1 MAKKRRKPRRRPQ
14 IPALSRTDKVIY
26 HVLMILSPVLGF
38 GLLYLAT
45 RWQSAIAAEGGTVA
59 AVTNPL
65 GGMLLFLFAFFH
77 AGIFLQ
83 LKQDKVHLFGRRDI
97 TYGPPQW
104 REAYPIFRKHPKVER
119 KPDELW
125 SLRWRWGAYLT
136 AWAVVL
142 AVFFLTLCPRDAWNA
157 DGSVTVWG
165 SFDQVKK
172 EYTVEE
178 IDQVC
183 FETDFFRTGG
193 RRSSRYEA
201 GVQVYVTTADGEVFR
216 FDYSDFN
223 YLSGEA
229 DDGLSAMVKLKD
241 IFDPGIIEYRIDPEN
256 DLEDVISDR
265 NYNEEMIELLHL
277 LFNE

>member
-14 IPALSRTDKVIY
+14 IPALSRGDKAIY
-26 HVLMILSPVLGF
+26 IMLMILSPVAGF

-45 RWQSAIAAEGGTVA
+45 RWQIRIAAEGGALA
-59 AVTNPL
+59 AATNPL
-65 GGMLLFLFAFFH
+65 GGVLLFLFAFFH

-119 KPDELW
+119 KPGELW
-125 SLRWRWGAYLT
+125 SLRWRWRAYLT

-142 AVFFLTLCPRDAWNA
+142 LVFFLLLCPRSAWNA
-157 DGSVTVWG
+157 DGSVVVYN
-165 SFDQVKK
+165 SFNQVRE
-172 EYTVEE
+172 EYTIEE

-183 FETDFFRTGG
+183 FETAFFRTGG
-193 RRSSRYEA
+193 KYTRHYKS
-201 GVQVYVTTADGEVFR
+201 GVQACVTTSDGEVFR
-216 FDYSDFN
+216 FDYRDFN
-223 YLSGEA
+223 YISDES
-229 DDGLSAMVKLKD
+229 DDGLSAMVRLKD
-241 IFDPGIIEYRIDPEN
+241 IFDPDIVEYRIDPEN

-265 NYNEEMIELLHL
+265 NYDEEMIDLLHQ
-277 LFNE
+277 LFDE

>member
-14 IPALSRTDKVIY
+14 IPALSRGDKAIY
-26 HVLMILSPVLGF
+26 IMLMILSPVAGF

-45 RWQSAIAAEGGTVA
+45 RWQIRIAAEGGALA
-59 AVTNPL
+59 AATNPL
-65 GGMLLFLFAFFH
+65 GGVLLFLFAFFH

-119 KPDELW
+119 KPGELW
-125 SLRWRWGAYLT
+125 SLRWRWRAYLT

-142 AVFFLTLCPRDAWNA
+142 LVFFLLLCPRSAWNA
-157 DGSVTVWG
+157 DGSVVVYN
-165 SFDQVKK
+165 SFNQVRE
-172 EYTVEE
+172 EYTIEE

-183 FETDFFRTGG
+183 FETAFFRTGG
-193 RRSSRYEA
+193 KYTRHYKS
-201 GVQVYVTTADGEVFR
+201 GVQACVTTSDGEVFR
-216 FDYSDFN
+216 FDYRDFN
-223 YLSGEA
+223 YISDES
-229 DDGLSAMVKLKD
+229 DDGLRAMVKLKA
-241 IFDPGIIEYRIDPEN
+241 IFDPDIVEYRIDPEN

-265 NYNEEMIELLHL
+265 NYNEEMIALLHQ
-277 LFNE
+277 LFGE